1 MSEGWNFSGQT
12 TWEPDTEIKKN
23 HIWGLM
29 ITGLK
34 SLALLVFLSPAGLS
48 VYTGK
53 PREINFYKYIYLC
66 WKLQAGMVQTE
77 TNVSASAR
85 CEDSV
90 EFRYAAKE

>member
-1 MSEGWNFSGQT
+1 
-12 TWEPDTEIKKN
+12 
-23 HIWGLM
+23 M

-34 SLALLVFLSPAGLS
+34 CLALLVFLSPAGLS

-66 WKLQAGMVQTE
+66 WKLQTGTVQTE

-90 EFRYAAKE
+90 GFRYAAKE